1 MKEYNHGNI
10 QYAKQLR
17 KNMTPWERK
26 LWYDFL
32 RTYPVRFQRQKCIDN
47 YIVDFY
53 CASARLAIELDG
65 GGHYEEQK
73 IAEDEARTKV
83 LTQYGIT
90 VLRFSNLDIDQHFPE
105 VCDAIRLRLKGNT
118 MKSVILYTDGA
129 CSGNP
134 GPGGWAAILRY
145 GSAEKVLSGGE
156 ENTTNNRMELLGVI
170 AGLECLKESCSV
182 ALYSDSQYICNA
194 LNNGW
199 LRDWKKRGWK
209 RRDGEVKN
217 LELWQRLDAL
227 LQQHS
232 VEAHWV
238 KGHAENE
245 YNNRCD
251 ALAVAE
257 REKFA

>member
-1 MKEYNHGNI
+1 MKDELTERS
-10 QYAKQLR
+10 QKLR
-17 KNMTPWERK
+17 REMTKEERK
-26 LWYDFL
+26 LWYLFL
-32 RTYPVRFQRQKCIDN
+32 KKLPQNVYRQKVIGH
-47 YIVDFY
+47 YIVDF
-53 CASARLAIELDG
+53 CIMDSSLIIELDG
-65 GGHYEEQK
+65 SQHFEEAG
-73 IAEDEARTKV
+73 IDYDEKRDAYLRS
-83 LTQYGIT
+83 QGFE
-90 VLRFSNLDIDQHFPE
+90 VLRFHNGEIAEHFPE
-105 VCDAIRLRLKGNT
+105 VCESIRLHMKGLT

-156 ENTTNNRMELLGVI
+156 AMTTNNRMELLGVI
-170 AGLECLKESCSV
+170 AGLECLKESCAV

-227 LQQHS
+227 LQRHS

-257 REKFA
+257 RERFA